1 MIKVLQLRD
10 DIPNPVIELSGYK
23 PTTNY
28 WRKAICMVNTLLES
42 QAQFEGTVGFQ
53 PKKKTI
59 IDGVDR
65 LIEEEIFPDEKP
77 HTAEEWAEFVMC
89 VNHVL
94 WLLNGVPKDKYV
106 ELVLEV
112 LEHEYYKWHNKA
124 LDRLKK
130 DDLSK
135 YLQITD

>member
-23 PTTNY
+23 PTTDY
-28 WRKAICMVNTLLES
+28 WVKVIRMVNSLLES
-42 QAQFEGTVGFQ
+42 QAEFEAQIGFQ
-53 PKKKTI
+53 PKKKMLIEGT
-59 IDGVDR
+59 DR
-65 LIEEEIFPDEKP
+65 LIEEEIFPDEIP
-77 HTAEEWAEFVMC
+77 HTAEEWAEFVMS

-94 WLLNGVPKDKYV
+94 WLLNDVPKDKYV
-106 ELVLEV
+106 ESALEL
-112 LEHEYYKWHNKA
+112 LEHEYYKWHKKA